1 MCEEGDFYYLYIW
14 VKLKF
19 IIMETTLSSLIDPS
33 FEHVLDSYG
42 LCLVSTYKYEI
53 SNCLFYFVYYLLDNH
68 LSSLQLKQ
76 NSVAHLNQCL
86 LLNI

>member
-1 MCEEGDFYYLYIW
+1 
-14 VKLKF
+14 
-19 IIMETTLSSLIDPS
+19 
-33 FEHVLDSYG
+33 
-42 LCLVSTYKYEI
+42 
-53 SNCLFYFVYYLLDNH
+53 LDNH